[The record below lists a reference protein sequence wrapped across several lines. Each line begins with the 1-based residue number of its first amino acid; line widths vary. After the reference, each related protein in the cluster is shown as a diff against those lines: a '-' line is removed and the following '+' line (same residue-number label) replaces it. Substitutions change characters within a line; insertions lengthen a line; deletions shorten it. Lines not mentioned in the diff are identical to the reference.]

1 MVDTTLLNKLGL
13 IYKFLSDNSLIAMV
27 LLLIAVIIMDL
38 LYGRNKKSTKTLYIV
53 IILLAIVYILMCY
66 YKPFINI
73 IDTYIAN
80 IFRITYF
87 PSIIEYVSMLLIT
100 ILIQIISI
108 KKCNKVTKHI
118 NIWVGIIIEILFII
132 NVIAMNNITVNLNS
146 LTSIYEND
154 LLLSIFQTTGIIFMI
169 WIILNLLIFL
179 VSMFLSDGIEM
190 PKLNK
195 DYYE

>member
-1 MVDTTLLNKLGL
+1 MVDTTILNKLGL

-80 IFRITYF
+80 IFRVTYF
-87 PSIIEYVSMLLIT
+87 PSIVEYVSMILVT

-108 KKCNKVTKHI
+108 KKCNGFTKHM
-118 NIWVGIIIEILFII
+118 NIWVGVLIEVLFII
-132 NVIAMNNITVNLNS
+132 NVIAMNNITVNLSS

-179 VSMFLSDGIEM
+179 VSMFLSDGIEI

>member
-1 MVDTTLLNKLGL
+1 MVDTTIINKLGL

-53 IILLAIVYILMCY
+53 IILLAVVYILMCY

-80 IFRITYF
+80 IFRVTYF
-87 PSIIEYVSMLLIT
+87 PSIVEYVSMILVT

-108 KKCNKVTKHI
+108 KKCNGFTKHM
-118 NIWVGIIIEILFII
+118 NIWVGVLIEVLFII
-132 NVIAMNNITVNLNS
+132 NVIAMNNITVNLSS

-179 VSMFLSDGIEM
+179 VSMFLSDGIEI

>member
-1 MVDTTLLNKLGL
+1 
-13 IYKFLSDNSLIAMV
+13 
-27 LLLIAVIIMDL
+27 
-38 LYGRNKKSTKTLYIV
+38 
-53 IILLAIVYILMCY
+53 MCY

-80 IFRITYF
+80 IFRLTYF
-87 PSIIEYVSMLLIT
+87 PSIIEYVSMILIT

-108 KKCNKVTKHI
+108 KKYSGFTKHM
-118 NIWVGIIIEILFII
+118 NIWVGIFIEVLFIV
-132 NVIAMNNITVNLNS
+132 NVIAMNDITINLSS

-154 LLLSIFQTTGIIFMI
+154 LLLSIFQTTGIVFMI

-179 VSMFLSDGIEM
+179 VSLFLSDGIEM

>member
-1 MVDTTLLNKLGL
+1 MVDTTILNKLGL

-53 IILLAIVYILMCY
+53 IILLAVVYILMCY

-80 IFRITYF
+80 IFRVTYF
-87 PSIIEYVSMLLIT
+87 PSIVEYVSMILVT

-108 KKCNKVTKHI
+108 KKCNGFTKHM
-118 NIWVGIIIEILFII
+118 NIWVGVLIEVLFII
-132 NVIAMNNITVNLNS
+132 NVIAMNNITVNLSS

-179 VSMFLSDGIEM
+179 VSMFLSDGIEI